1 MTETALLSTGA
12 ETVATR
18 RSRLVL
24 AGFMLLMG
32 TLHFLVP
39 RPFDRLIPT
48 ALGEPRVWTYAS
60 GVAELAC
67 GTLLVRRGTARLGG
81 FVTAATM
88 VAVVP
93 GNIKMAL
100 DAGAPA
106 SLASWLA
113 WLRLPLQAPLV
124 AWALRQTKG

>member
-1 MTETALLSTGA
+1 MVSA
-12 ETVATR
+12 R

-24 AGFMLLMG
+24 AGFLLLMG

-48 ALGEPRVWTYAS
+48 ALGEPRPWTYAS
-60 GVAELAC
+60 GIAELAC
-67 GTLLVRRGTARLGG
+67 GSLLVRRRTARLGG
-81 FVTAATM
+81 YAAAATM
-88 VAVVP
+88 VAVFP
-93 GNIKMAL
+93 GNIKMAV

-113 WLRLPLQAPLV
+113 WLRLPFQAPLV
-124 AWALRQTKG
+124 AWALRQSKGSAPGP